1 MSIYRSKGCEMNTEE
16 NEAKEIV
23 VSFKTKSAK
32 IKIGVDSFEE
42 LGEKQE
48 ELYKIADFLFKIDS
62 IFGLRDKFSQIYSII
77 PKELII
83 HYNENAWAIWER
95 VLLILFNNHSFETAR
110 SEIWNYNISQSSLR
124 GIIRDRTD
132 YIETIEGEKIALT
145 TEGLNYILE
154 KLNLELKNY
163 QIERQ
168 GEELNE

>member
-1 MSIYRSKGCEMNTEE
+1 MKEE
-16 NEAKEIV
+16 NEIKKIS
-23 VSFKTKSAK
+23 VSLNTKSAE

-42 LGEKQE
+42 LGKEQE
-48 ELYKIADFLFKIDS
+48 DLYRIADFLYRINS
-62 IFGLRDKFSQIYSII
+62 IFELRDKFSQIYSAL

-83 HYNENAWAIWER
+83 HYNENAWALWER
-95 VLLILFNNHSFETAR
+95 VLLILFNNHSFETFR

-132 YIETIEGEKIALT
+132 YIETIESEKIALT

-154 KLNLELKNY
+154 KLNLELKDY
-163 QIERQ
+163 QNERQ